1 MIFYSLSEYFLCYY
15 KMGTVMKIS
24 VTVHKYIP
32 IRLRTFFCTVTGIV
46 TTVWNGIRNRTE
58 KNS

>member
-1 MIFYSLSEYFLCYY
+1 
-15 KMGTVMKIS
+15 MKIS

-32 IRLRTFFCTVTGIV
+32 IRLRIFFCTVTGIV

>member
-1 MIFYSLSEYFLCYY
+1 
-15 KMGTVMKIS
+15 MKIS

-58 KNS
+58 KIRNRMHLNFRF